1 MGKSAPSVPSTPSAT
16 ETAAAQT
23 TSNLATA
30 QAQSVLN
37 NTNQYTPY
45 GSITYSQPGGD
56 NTQWTATQTLSPQE
70 QNLQNLSWQAQNT
83 YGNIGNNELNQVASS
98 LSQPINTNWNDV
110 QNQYINTQ
118 MGLIQPQLAQTQQ
131 ALSSQLQNQGVAQ
144 GSDAWNNSMRSYNN
158 QVAQTYA
165 SVLQNAQTG
174 VGNAISQQESLRDQP
189 LNEVS
194 ALLTGQQ
201 VNPGQ
206 TLSSAQTQVSPTN
219 VLQAYQNQQQSAYDA
234 YNAQMSNYS
243 SALGGIGGLVGSGL
257 TAAAIFA

>member
-1 MGKSAPSVPSTPSAT
+1 MGKSAPSTPAT
-16 ETAAAQT
+16 VDPTVTAAAQT

-30 QAQSVLN
+30 QAQSTLN
-37 NTNQYTPY
+37 NTNQVTPY
-45 GSITYSQPGGD
+45 GSLTYTQPGGAD
-56 NTQWTATQTLSPQE
+56 SQWTVTQQLSPQE

-83 YGNIGNNELNQVASS
+83 YGQIGNNQLNQAAAS
-98 LSQPINTNWNDV
+98 LSQPINTDWSSV
-110 QNQYINTQ
+110 QNQYLNTQ

-131 ALSSQLQNQGVAQ
+131 ALQSQLQNQGVAQ

-189 LNEVS
+189 LNEAS
-194 ALLTGQQ
+194 ALLTGSQ

-206 TLSSAQTQVSPTN
+206 TQQTSQTQVQPTD
-219 VLQAYQNQQQSAYDA
+219 VLQAYQQQQNSLWNS
-234 YNAQMSNYS
+234 YNAQMQNYS
-243 SALGGIGGLVGSGL
+243 STLGGEAGLLG
-257 TAAAIFA
+257 TAATAVGIGI